1 MILPLGNPK
10 SIDGIADLAG
20 QKFIPRQKQAGSYVL
35 LSQLLDE
42 ENMDPAT
49 LDLVAP
55 TARSELDVAVAVAE
69 GKADAGLG
77 IEAVARQQRLEFKYC
92 LKSVMIS

>member
-1 MILPLGNPK
+1 
-10 SIDGIADLAG
+10 
-20 QKFIPRQKQAGSYVL
+20 
-35 LSQLLDE
+35 
-42 ENMDPAT
+42 MDPAT